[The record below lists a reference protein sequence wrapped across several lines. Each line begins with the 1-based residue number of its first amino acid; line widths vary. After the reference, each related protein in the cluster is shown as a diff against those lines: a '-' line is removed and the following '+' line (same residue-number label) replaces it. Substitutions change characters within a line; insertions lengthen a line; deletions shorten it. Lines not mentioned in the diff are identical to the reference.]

1 MRPKKLSLQIGCWIV
16 FSILIFIM
24 SYIPLSGNQGGTTP
38 KKPKTHPCETKN
50 GGCSHICGRVGNK
63 AICSCKV
70 RLHWLRSVMFW
81 AVHCRL
87 RVDATALVL
96 VRFGPQNPTQLP
108 VRVIARNWNLNPVYP
123 GFQYLSAICHFLAQR
138 IAVSTIEY
146 LVWFGVEYQTSGSV
160 WFGTTMSI
168 EIKLD

>member
-24 SYIPLSGNQGGTTP
+24 SCIPLSLTLILVFFKITSYLSHFSVGKGGKTA
-38 KKPKTHPCETKN
+38 KTHPCDIKN
-50 GGCSHICGRVGNK
+50 GGCSHICGRVGNT

-96 VRFGPQNPTQLP
+96 VRFGPQNPTRLP

-138 IAVSTIEY
+138 IAVSTIE
-146 LVWFGVEYQTSGSV
+146 
-160 WFGTTMSI
+160 
-168 EIKLD
+168 